1 MEITKREF
9 KIINN
14 KFDEFKANTNKS
26 FDILKGK
33 EKVFLSAPH
42 SVRQL
47 RNGIIKG
54 KDSCTGTIAIALQ
67 KAINCYCIYKT
78 KNCDDDAN
86 YDIENN
92 SYKEEIVN
100 TVKNENIKFLL
111 DIHGAKNKQG
121 FDIDVGTGNL
131 VNLNNKTEYLKT
143 FIDIGKKYKLNITT
157 DKVFKAETFHT
168 VAHTIAEKNNI
179 PCMQIEIAKKYRDI
193 EEFNNIKIILNFLE
207 EYLRMIIKIGG

>member
-54 KDSCTGTIAIALQ
+54 KDSCTGTIAITLQ

-92 SYKEEIVN
+92 SILEATFEIQ
-100 TVKNENIKFLL
+100 TTDMDCHENYINFK
-111 DIHGAKNKQG
+111 DHG
-121 FDIDVGTGNL
+121 
-131 VNLNNKTEYLKT
+131 KTEYGVKVGDIIINKT
-143 FIDIGKKYKLNITT
+143 TRERFRVEQVPDYHGIYWQSEYKLSLLEDYTSS
-157 DKVFKAETFHT
+157 
-168 VAHTIAEKNNI
+168 
-179 PCMQIEIAKKYRDI
+179 YRSLSEDFI
-193 EEFNNIKIILNFLE
+193 LIIWDE
-207 EYLRMIIKIGG
+207 